1 MNSVVFLSEV
11 VGNKGRKPAAN
22 GIYFVAYASDSDG
35 SLRPMLL
42 TQRDLDRALA
52 RADANR
58 EDCPPPSLLTRLLH
72 WIKHA

>member
-42 TQRDLDRALA
+42 TLSDLDRALV
-52 RADANR
+52 RAAANP
-58 EDCPPPSLLTRLLH
+58 EDCPKPSLLTRLLH